1 MIKMCL
7 NLINSQYKGI
17 DEVEY
22 LLNNGYHNLTEEKI
36 ISMKNNRT
44 EIEKQLDIIESSQ
57 YIDELG
63 I

>member
-1 MIKMCL
+1 MCL